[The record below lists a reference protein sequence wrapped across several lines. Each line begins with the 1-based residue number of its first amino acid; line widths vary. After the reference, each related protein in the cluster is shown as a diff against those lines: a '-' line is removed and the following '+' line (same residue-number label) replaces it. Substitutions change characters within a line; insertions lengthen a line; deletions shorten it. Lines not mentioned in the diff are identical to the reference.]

1 MPSCGYLLKIV
12 TEQLLGY
19 EPPLKDGSKPCVR
32 LTEHPNGL
40 ARLVALIPGQQR
52 RNSRPPK
59 SAMSLGQTNVEMRPP
74 KLCRTTF
81 YFPSVNTSSLNSD
94 LLNKSACQKTEVL
107 PAFLGG
113 QVLKHVGLTP
123 PVRPPSPRAH
133 RAS

>member
-74 KLCRTTF
+74 KLCRTPF
-81 YFPSVNTSSLNSD
+81 CFPSVNAASSNSD
-94 LLNKSACQKTEVL
+94 CSTRGPPRKQK
-107 PAFLGG
+107 F
-113 QVLKHVGLTP
+113 
-123 PVRPPSPRAH
+123 
-133 RAS
+133 